1 MKKIFSIFWVV
12 VFMFCAQNVLAF
24 NPNQQI
30 YLNQSYDLYSRA
42 SIDVAQ
48 IKATNVAIFYADKYW
63 WDNLSLADQNILQNK
78 IYLMSTELEYKIKP
92 TLNNLYG
99 KEPDPIVGND
109 KRVNI
114 VFTPMTANIQ
124 GYIKTSDFVPK
135 NVSAISNEGN
145 VIYLNATKIKSLS
158 DNLIYSFLA
167 HEFTHI
173 ITYNQ
178 KYIISGAHDDVWLEE
193 LRAEYT
199 PTLLGY
205 NTNWDTSY
213 LKLRVLDFVQNNIIS
228 LSDWDS
234 LDSHYAFVNL
244 FAQYLTEQ
252 YGRDIIINSFHSS
265 KTGIDSINEF
275 LVKNGKSETF
285 DQIFQNW
292 LIANFLNDCSVSTK
306 YCYKDVN
313 LKNIYILPSSFYLP
327 MSSNSAL
334 AISDTLIPYMAKYQK
349 ISGGA
354 GNLSLNFENPPDNLI
369 KKIPYIIIDKNNS
382 KQLSFFDFQKSNSQT
397 IVVPNFNKEVIGL
410 VIIPQLVRQDK
421 NYSTRSVFKW
431 QAETSS
437 IDIGNSQNVSST
449 NSSAQTSSDTKPNTN
464 NIQNIDVSLITRLDN
479 QAKIIELQNK
489 LIILMQ
495 QLIALLLAR

>member
-1 MKKIFSIFWVV
+1 
-12 VFMFCAQNVLAF
+12 
-24 NPNQQI
+24 
-30 YLNQSYDLYSRA
+30 
-42 SIDVAQ
+42 
-48 IKATNVAIFYADKYW
+48 
-63 WDNLSLADQNILQNK
+63 
-78 IYLMSTELEYKIKP
+78 
-92 TLNNLYG
+92 
-99 KEPDPIVGND
+99 
-109 KRVNI
+109 
-114 VFTPMTANIQ
+114 
-124 GYIKTSDFVPK
+124 
-135 NVSAISNEGN
+135 
-145 VIYLNATKIKSLS
+145 
-158 DNLIYSFLA
+158 
-167 HEFTHI
+167 
-173 ITYNQ
+173 
-178 KYIISGAHDDVWLEE
+178 
-193 LRAEYT
+193 
-199 PTLLGY
+199 
-205 NTNWDTSY
+205 
-213 LKLRVLDFVQNNIIS
+213 
-228 LSDWDS
+228 
-234 LDSHYAFVNL
+234 
-244 FAQYLTEQ
+244 
-252 YGRDIIINSFHSS
+252 
-265 KTGIDSINEF
+265 
-275 LVKNGKSETF
+275 
-285 DQIFQNW
+285 

-449 NSSAQTSSDTKPNTN
+449 NSSAQTSSNTKPNTN